1 VPGTLDGDAADE
13 AVIPPTPANP
23 ATPPAE
29 EPQAG
34 EPQAGEPQAGE
45 PQAGEPQAG
54 EPQPRGLAGITGGLL
69 AGLAGQAA
77 ILTAVLVYFG
87 WVRAYATYHYFGVD
101 LSALDF
107 SVSDYVLHS
116 VNVAFPMVV
125 VIALLAL
132 CAAYGHELVRPHLN
146 DPNWVRLVVNRSAR
160 TGACLAAVGLI
171 LALVLAMIGRLA
183 FLGLVLLVIGAAL
196 GMYAMVI
203 SSRYSPPKA
212 NAGFPSYIIAS
223 GALVLLL
230 FMWTVTTYANYA
242 GIQQAEQV
250 QSGLPAAAEVI
261 VYSSTNLSLSG
272 PGITMSTVQAPDS
285 EFRFRYNG
293 LRFLVGS
300 GGNDFLLPEHW
311 RPGDGSVMV
320 LPAAGPGILVEFA
333 EPAP

>member
-1 VPGTLDGDAADE
+1 VTGTLDGDAAGE
-13 AVIPPTPANP
+13 ITPPTPANP

-29 EPQAG
+29 V
-34 EPQAGEPQAGE
+34 
-45 PQAGEPQAG
+45 
-54 EPQPRGLAGITGGLL
+54 GLAGITGGLL

-87 WVRAYATYHYFGVD
+87 WVRAYATYNYFGVD

-125 VIALLAL
+125 VIALLGA
-132 CAAYGHELVRPHLN
+132 CGAYGHELVRPHLD
-146 DPNWVRLVVNRSAR
+146 DPDWVRLVVNRTAR
-160 TGACLAAVGLI
+160 TGACFGAAGLI

-183 FLGLVLLVIGAAL
+183 FLGLVLLVVGAAL
-196 GMYAMVI
+196 CMYAMVI
-203 SSRYSPPKA
+203 DRRYGPPKA
-212 NAGFPSYIIAS
+212 NAGTPSYIIAS

-272 PGITMSTVQAPDS
+272 PGVTMSAVHTLDS
-285 EFRFRYNG
+285 EFRFRYDG

-300 GGNDFLLPEHW
+300 GGDDFLLPKRW
-311 RPGDGSVMV
+311 RPGDGSVIV

-333 EPAP
+333 EHAP

>member
-1 VPGTLDGDAADE
+1 VPGTVDGDATGE
-13 AVIPPTPANP
+13 AVSPSTSPNS
-23 ATPPAE
+23 ATPPGK
-29 EPQAG
+29 EPPTG
-34 EPQAGEPQAGE
+34 EPPTGRS
-45 PQAGEPQAG
+45 
-54 EPQPRGLAGITGGLL
+54 QPLGLAGTTGGLL

-107 SVSDYVLHS
+107 SVSDYVLRS

-125 VIALLAL
+125 VIALFGV
-132 CAAYGHELVRPHLN
+132 CAAYGHQLVRPHLED

-160 TGACLAAVGLI
+160 TGACLAAAGLI
-171 LALVLAMIGRLA
+171 LALVLALIGQLA

-212 NAGFPSYIIAS
+212 NATTPSYIIAS

-230 FMWTVTTYANYA
+230 FAWTVTTYANYE
-242 GIQQAEQV
+242 GIQKAEQV
-250 QSGLPAAAEVI
+250 QSGLPAAAEVT

-272 PGITMSTVQAPDS
+272 PGVTMSTVQAPDT
-285 EFRFRYNG
+285 EFRFRYDG

-300 GGNDFLLPEHW
+300 GGNDFLLPERW
-311 RPGDGSVMV
+311 RPGDGLVIV
-320 LPAAGPGILVEFA
+320 LPAAGAGILVEFA
-333 EPAP
+333 EPAPR